1 MTAVCGGDTERAGR
15 YVRRR
20 SRDRTVSDDDVILWL
35 NSKNFG
41 TCFFLKEDT
50 PEDIETAMKAAIRRL
65 TSPDPAAIMAA
76 GECCAL

>member
-1 MTAVCGGDTERAGR
+1 
-15 YVRRR
+15 
-20 SRDRTVSDDDVILWL
+20 VSDDDVILWL

-65 TSPDPAAIMAA
+65 TSPAPAAIMAA